1 MTKKDN
7 CINTDE
13 HVHDCNCEGE
23 DCSCEDHCEAETNII
38 TLDMEDGS
46 QKDFEVLQII
56 NHEGKNYVALAEPD
70 SDTYDVLRFEEVD
83 DALEL
88 SIVDDDEEY
97 KAVTE
102 IFNDIFS
109 SEEFDMDMDE
119 EEKE

>member
-1 MTKKDN
+1 M
-7 CINTDE
+7 
-13 HVHDCNCEGE
+13 
-23 DCSCEDHCEAETNII
+23 
-38 TLDMEDGS
+38 
-46 QKDFEVLQII
+46 
-56 NHEGKNYVALAEPD
+56 AEPD
-70 SDTYDVLRFEEVD
+70 SDTYDVLRFEDVD